1 MPLFQ
6 KSVINKY
13 LKTLNDKTSCTV
25 NNTFKHCLLNVFIL
39 FLTML
44 ILNGCH
50 KINDNNDYNSVY
62 GLSTETIIVDDLSRR
77 YAVYVPPDLGTAPA
91 ALVFELHGGG
101 IYIEDM
107 TGESGYKTP
116 YKLWMTLADKEKFIV
131 IYPEGLNGAY
141 GKPTWNDC
149 RANSIVSSDADD
161 VHFISS
167 LIDKISTQYNIDQS
181 RIYASGTSNGGLM
194 ALRLAV
200 ELSDRVAAVAAVA
213 AAMPD
218 SSDCGS
224 SANPISVLFMNGTDD
239 NHLPYN
245 GGTIS
250 SPPNPDYGTVF
261 SAETSVEMW
270 TTFDQTDSIPSVYF
284 FPDLDPDDGGMVVKY
299 TYANG
304 EKNAQVI
311 LYKVLGGGHSAPS
324 IKEHYS
330 ALFEKYFNKQN
341 HDIEITTE
349 VWNFFKNKTLN

>member
-1 MPLFQ
+1 MT
-6 KSVINKY
+6 
-13 LKTLNDKTSCTV
+13 LKKFIKTSSDTPGR
-25 NNTFKHCLLNVFIL
+25 FLLKIFIYILSL
-39 FLTML
+39 FML
-44 ILNGCH
+44 AGCH
-50 KINDNNDYNSVY
+50 KVNDNTDDSSAY
-62 GLSTETIIVDDLSRR
+62 GLSTKTITVDDLSRR
-77 YAVYVPPDLGTAPA
+77 YAVYIPNDLRTAPA

-101 IYIEDM
+101 IYIENL

-131 IYPEGLNGAY
+131 VYPEGLNGAY

-149 RANSIVSSDADD
+149 RANSIVSSNADD
-161 VHFISS
+161 VQFISR
-167 LIDKISTQYNIDQS
+167 LIDEIAAQYSIDQN
-181 RIYASGTSNGGLM
+181 RIYVSGTSNGGLM

-200 ELSDRVAAVAAVA
+200 ELSDRIAAVAAVA

-218 SSDCGS
+218 SSKCGNP
-224 SANPISVLFMNGTDD
+224 ANPVSVLFMNGTDD

-250 SPPNPDYGTVF
+250 NPPNPDHGTVF
-261 SAETSVEMW
+261 SAEASVKIW
-270 TTFDQTDSIPSVYF
+270 TAFDRTDTIASVYHF
-284 FPDLDPDDGGMVVKY
+284 ADLDPDDGGTVVKY

-304 EKNAQVI
+304 NESTQVV

-341 HDIEITTE
+341 HDIEMTAE